1 MDFDIQES
9 DAGFRI
15 FESKFYCGVIS
26 VKISSDTDPLD
37 KKHANK
43 STIKCSNIYRER
55 EISLQRDQWDDQNVR
70 TTAIRKY
77 SIFTQKVKI
86 F

>member
-1 MDFDIQES
+1 MDFDIQEG

-37 KKHANK
+37 KKHAYK
-43 STIKCSNIYRER
+43 SRIKCSNINRER
-55 EISLQRDQWDDQNVR
+55 ERDRSVYKEISETIR
-70 TTAIRKY
+70 TLELW
-77 SIFTQKVKI
+77 Q
-86 F
+86 

>member
-37 KKHANK
+37 KKYAYK
-43 STIKCSNIYRER
+43 SRIKCSNINRER
-55 EISLQRDQWDDQNVR
+55 ERERSVYKEISETIR
-70 TTAIRKY
+70 TLELW
-77 SIFTQKVKI
+77 Q
-86 F
+86 

>member
-26 VKISSDTDPLD
+26 VMISSDTDPLD

-43 STIKCSNIYRER
+43 MFRYIYRER
-55 EISLQRDQWDDQNVR
+55 DQFTKRSVR
-70 TTAIRKY
+70 R
-77 SIFTQKVKI
+77 SER
-86 F
+86 

>member
-43 STIKCSNIYRER
+43 FTIKCSNIYRER
-55 EISLQRDQWDDQNVR
+55 EVSLQRDQWDDQNVR
-70 TTAIRKY
+70 TMALRKY

>member
-37 KKHANK
+37 KKHGNK
-43 STIKCSNIYRER
+43 STIKCSNIY
-55 EISLQRDQWDDQNVR
+55 I
-70 TTAIRKY
+70 
-77 SIFTQKVKI
+77 
-86 F
+86 

>member
-37 KKHANK
+37 KKHAYK
-43 STIKCSNIYRER
+43 SRIKCSNINRER
-55 EISLQRDQWDDQNVR
+55 ERDRSVYKEISETIR
-70 TTAIRKY
+70 TLELW
-77 SIFTQKVKI
+77 Q
-86 F
+86 